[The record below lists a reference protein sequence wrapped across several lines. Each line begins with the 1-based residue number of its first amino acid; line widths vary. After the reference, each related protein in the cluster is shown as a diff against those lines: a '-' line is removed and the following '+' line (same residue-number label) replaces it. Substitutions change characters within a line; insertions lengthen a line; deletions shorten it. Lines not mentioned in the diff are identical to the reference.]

1 LFWVKAFKN
10 INNIPNMKIIVGL
23 GNPGPEYQETRH
35 SAGFMALDRIA
46 SEYQFDKFHL
56 EKKFEAEI
64 SEGTIKQEK
73 CLLVKPQTFMNRSGE
88 SVQKILNFYKQDLK
102 NLLVI
107 HDDLDI
113 SIGEFKIAFDRNS
126 AGHKGVQSIIDS
138 LNSKEFKRIRIGIKV
153 EDQKV
158 PTEKFVLER
167 FGKAEEEKINTIL
180 ENIGST
186 IEKELV

>member
-1 LFWVKAFKN
+1 MFWVKVFKN
-10 INNIPNMKIIVGL
+10 INNILNMKIIVGL

-35 SAGFMALDRIA
+35 SVGFMALDRIA
-46 SEYQFDKFHL
+46 SEYRFDKFHL

-64 SEGTIKQEK
+64 SEGNIKQEK

-88 SVQKILNFYKQDLK
+88 SVQKILNFYKQDIK
-102 NLLVI
+102 NLIVI

-113 SIGEFKIAFDRNS
+113 SLGELKIAFDRNS

-138 LNSKEFKRIRIGIKV
+138 LSSKEFKRIRIGIKV

-180 ENIGST
+180 NNIGPT

>member
-1 LFWVKAFKN
+1 
-10 INNIPNMKIIVGL
+10 MKIIVGL

-35 SAGFMALDRIA
+35 SVGFMALDRIA
-46 SEYQFDKFHL
+46 SEYRFDKFHL

-64 SEGTIKQEK
+64 SEGNIKQEK

-88 SVQKILNFYKQDLK
+88 SVQKILNFYKQDIK
-102 NLLVI
+102 NLIVI

-113 SIGEFKIAFDRNS
+113 SLGELKIAFDRNS

-138 LNSKEFKRIRIGIKV
+138 LSSKEFKRIRIGIKV

-180 ENIGST
+180 NNIGPT